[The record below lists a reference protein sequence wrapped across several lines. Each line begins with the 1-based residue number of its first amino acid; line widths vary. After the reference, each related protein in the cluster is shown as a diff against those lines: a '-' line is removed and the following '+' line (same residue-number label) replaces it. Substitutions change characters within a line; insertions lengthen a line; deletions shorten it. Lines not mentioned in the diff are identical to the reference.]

1 MPIYLTTMA
10 RATLR
15 LTKLQDGN
23 EQGNADKM
31 NGAMTKTKAT
41 TMSTWWGYG
50 CYNAKNQVDG

>member
-23 EQGNADKM
+23 EQGNADKI

-41 TMSTWWGYG
+41 TMLTRWSYG
-50 CYNAKNQVDG
+50 CYNAKNNVDG